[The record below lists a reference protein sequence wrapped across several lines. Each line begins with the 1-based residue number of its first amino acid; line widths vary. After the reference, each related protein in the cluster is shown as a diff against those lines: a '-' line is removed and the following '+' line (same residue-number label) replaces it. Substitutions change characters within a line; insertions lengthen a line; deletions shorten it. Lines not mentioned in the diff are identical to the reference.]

1 MNDDEIPEDAT
12 AEAVVHA
19 VELDLAEVYPPAEPR
34 PDAYTDETRAELKE
48 AGLL

>member
-1 MNDDEIPEDAT
+1 MNDDVTPGAAT

-34 PDAYTDETRAELKE
+34 PDAYTDETRAQLEE